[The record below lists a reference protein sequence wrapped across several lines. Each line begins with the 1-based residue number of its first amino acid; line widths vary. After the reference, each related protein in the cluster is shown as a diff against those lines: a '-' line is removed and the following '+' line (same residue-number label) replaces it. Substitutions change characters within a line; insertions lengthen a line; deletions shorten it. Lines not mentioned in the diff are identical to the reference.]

1 MIDQGPTP
9 HALSKRDYIDGL
21 TEPTDMPAP
30 LIPIAGQQLALHFSY
45 NEVILGRCVAT

>member
-9 HALSKRDYIDGL
+9 HAVRKRDYIDGL

-30 LIPIAGQQLALHFSY
+30 PIPNYWTATRVAFFY